1 MLYEFGRAMVEN
13 WFWLLP
19 MLSSG
24 YFLTRMCTAFLPL
37 KPGRGWKLLLYSCLS
52 ITTAMVIW
60 VGDNN
65 LLFTLPPFFAVLLFC
80 SKGSRVGRIAVAAV
94 FFCIMMSVAALLDTY
109 LGELMDKLSWGDG
122 TLYDHLTRIL
132 RPVVWGLLYL
142 LVRRFLPDK
151 PPQLPARLWWLT
163 LLLASMPLCSLTAI
177 VLMPYS
183 RYRLHSDLQFS
194 LAIQLGLAVLPFVL
208 VTSLAMLAAIM
219 MLADYARLEQL
230 DRLASLR
237 ESYYQALQRED
248 RQVRTLR
255 HDLRNHLTALRGLLE
270 REDMGQAVRYLEQ
283 LAGSPVLQ
291 GSRRLCENEAA
302 NAVLAAK
309 AEEMAR
315 RGLEGVFSV
324 ALPQALPVAEI
335 DLCALLGNALDN
347 AMDGAEQSQDKRIS
361 VRCRVE
367 RGLFMLRVE
376 NAVAGTLEP
385 DLATTKADRSA
396 HGFGLA
402 GMREIA
408 ERYGGSLDVRV
419 EKGRFE
425 LTAWTPMV

>member
-1 MLYEFGRAMVEN
+1 M
-13 WFWLLP
+13 
-19 MLSSG
+19 
-24 YFLTRMCTAFLPL
+24 LPL
-37 KPGRGWKLLLYSCLS
+37 
-52 ITTAMVIW
+52 
-60 VGDNN
+60 
-65 LLFTLPPFFAVLLFC
+65 
-80 SKGSRVGRIAVAAV
+80 
-94 FFCIMMSVAALLDTY
+94 
-109 LGELMDKLSWGDG
+109 
-122 TLYDHLTRIL
+122 
-132 RPVVWGLLYL
+132 
-142 LVRRFLPDK
+142 
-151 PPQLPARLWWLT
+151 
-163 LLLASMPLCSLTAI
+163 
-177 VLMPYS
+177 
-183 RYRLHSDLQFS
+183 
-194 LAIQLGLAVLPFVL
+194 VL

-219 MLADYARLEQL
+219 MLADYARLEQM

-376 NAVAGTLEP
+376 NAVDGTLEP
-385 DLATTKADRSA
+385 DLATTKSDRSA

-408 ERYGGSLDVRV
+408 ERYGGSLEARV
-419 EKGRFE
+419 ENGRFE

>member
-1 MLYEFGRAMVEN
+1 
-13 WFWLLP
+13 
-19 MLSSG
+19 
-24 YFLTRMCTAFLPL
+24 
-37 KPGRGWKLLLYSCLS
+37 
-52 ITTAMVIW
+52 MVIW

-151 PPQLPARLWWLT
+151 PPQLPARLWWLA
-163 LLLASMPLCSLTAI
+163 LLLASMPLCSLTAV

-237 ESYYQALQRED
+237 ES
-248 RQVRTLR
+248 
-255 HDLRNHLTALRGLLE
+255 
-270 REDMGQAVRYLEQ
+270 
-283 LAGSPVLQ
+283 
-291 GSRRLCENEAA
+291 
-302 NAVLAAK
+302 
-309 AEEMAR
+309 
-315 RGLEGVFSV
+315 
-324 ALPQALPVAEI
+324 
-335 DLCALLGNALDN
+335 
-347 AMDGAEQSQDKRIS
+347 
-361 VRCRVE
+361 
-367 RGLFMLRVE
+367 
-376 NAVAGTLEP
+376 
-385 DLATTKADRSA
+385 
-396 HGFGLA
+396 
-402 GMREIA
+402 
-408 ERYGGSLDVRV
+408 
-419 EKGRFE
+419 
-425 LTAWTPMV
+425 